1 MTADGSYGEAADMT
15 FEESDVVGAVVA
27 ADGAGA
33 EVAAVAGADG
43 AAGSGSTSTPKL

>member
-15 FEESDVVGAVVA
+15 FEESDVVGAEVA
-27 ADGAGA
+27 AD
-33 EVAAVAGADG
+33 VAGDDS